1 VRDRLERRL
10 EELTAEYEA
19 GQKMLAELEARQ
31 VALRDTMLRINGA
44 MTVLKE
50 ELGADRPLEDAPPG
64 ADGAPT
70 AAPSPAPPPDGR
82 GLETGR

>member
-1 VRDRLERRL
+1 MRERLERRL

-31 VALRDTMLRINGA
+31 AALRDTLLRINGA

-50 ELGADRPLEDAPPG
+50 ELAADQPPEDTPPG
-64 ADGAPT
+64 ADGAAA
-70 AAPSPAPPPDGR
+70 AAPS
-82 GLETGR
+82 